1 MTDDIVDLYLATGD
15 FHEAVR
21 QSGLPTH
28 IAHLKLIKS
37 GRLTIIVAFLE
48 RKPGSELE
56 RPFILLIP
64 MQFLTDKNDLHV
76 SPSGRWFN
84 EFQIEAEELQPLL
97 SDYAQLRKDG
107 LF

>member
-1 MTDDIVDLYLATGD
+1 MASKKNSQSYHWHFRTKGD
-15 FHEAVR
+15 QDF
-21 QSGLPTH
+21 
-28 IAHLKLIKS
+28 
-37 GRLTIIVAFLE
+37 IVAFLE

-64 MQFLTDKNDLHV
+64 MQFLTDINDLHV

>member
-1 MTDDIVDLYLATGD
+1 
-15 FHEAVR
+15 
-21 QSGLPTH
+21 
-28 IAHLKLIKS
+28 
-37 GRLTIIVAFLE
+37 
-48 RKPGSELE
+48 
-56 RPFILLIP
+56 